1 MTRLLSK
8 FRHCHPII
16 SFSTGIGLM
25 VLSAFLILAHV
36 KTIIEVRDISIPIVS
51 QLPMLER
58 RLRALTEQI
67 ELTQLHAATRIG
79 SQQERVEVYAL
90 PEETDVTRLI
100 ATFEIIREALMR
112 DGVLSRMSEISI
124 SEPSD
129 SEEGASSRTLSVE
142 FSVHDEG
149 MQTILLIVRLAGL
162 LTIGDVL
169 TEDEI
174 ALLVDRVEQENPAG
188 IIALE
193 QFLSADLLRYSEN
206 PKAYEE
212 QLKRSFSSTTF
223 ANAFENVLR
232 VSLLRDVRKILQSDL
247 GEILQGYKL
256 WPMQI
261 MALQKVSIMPG
272 NAPGWQRLG
281 LDVQVYSAK

>member
-1 MTRLLSK
+1 MPKLLSK

-16 SFSTGIGLM
+16 SFSAGAGLM

-36 KTIIEVRDISIPIVS
+36 KTIIEVRDISIPIVG

-67 ELTQLHAATRIG
+67 ELTQLHAATRVG
-79 SQQERVEVYAL
+79 SQQEKVEVYAL
-90 PEETDVTRLI
+90 PEETDVSRLI
-100 ATFEIIREALMR
+100 ATFEIIREVLAR
-112 DGVLSRMSEISI
+112 DGVLSSMSEITM
-124 SEPSD
+124 D
-129 SEEGASSRTLSVE
+129 EEVEHEDGSRSQSLSVE
-142 FSVHDEG
+142 FAVHDDG
-149 MQTILLIVRLAGL
+149 MQKILLVVRLAGL
-162 LTIGDVL
+162 LTVGDVL
-169 TEDEI
+169 TQEEI
-174 ALLVDRVEQENPAG
+174 ALLVDRVEQENPSG

-193 QFLSADLLRYSEN
+193 QFLSADLLKYSED
-206 PKAYEE
+206 PKSYEE

-223 ANAFENVLR
+223 ANALENVLR

-261 MALQKVSIMPG
+261 MALQKVTILPG

-281 LDVQVYSAK
+281 LTVEVFSAK